1 MDNSEI
7 TRIVSQVVS
16 SMKSSSAQATESI
29 TLQQAK
35 RLISRVEQKAA
46 QMGVNAVVAV
56 TNAAARPVAI
66 ECMDNSFIA
75 SYDVALNK
83 AYTVVALKMSTIKLK
98 SMTNPG
104 DSLYGIQFTNN
115 GQIVIF
121 GGGDPLEYNGSIIG
135 GLGVSGG
142 TEEQDTLLS
151 EYGASILQEIM
162 KGE

>member
-1 MDNSEI
+1 
-7 TRIVSQVVS
+7 
-16 SMKSSSAQATESI
+16 MKSSSAQATESI

-35 RLISRVEQKAA
+35 RLISRVEQRAA

-121 GGGDPLEYNGSIIG
+121 GGGDPLEYNGTIIG